1 MYLLAYYLGSS
12 AFGALIGLAY
22 QFRGWPSAA
31 TAIAVLFVLGA
42 VSVAGIGAPDR
53 D

>member
-1 MYLLAYYLGSS
+1 
-12 AFGALIGLAY
+12 LIGLAY

-31 TAIAVLFVLGA
+31 AAIAVLFGLGA
-42 VSVAGIGAPDR
+42 VSVAGIGSADR